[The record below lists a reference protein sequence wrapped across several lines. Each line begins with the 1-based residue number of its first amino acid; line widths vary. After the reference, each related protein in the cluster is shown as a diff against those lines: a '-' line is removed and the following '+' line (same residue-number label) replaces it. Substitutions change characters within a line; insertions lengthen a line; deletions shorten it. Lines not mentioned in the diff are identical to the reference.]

1 MIYVTNKFSISFSYF
16 VLYENLLF
24 HSTIFSII
32 YQFYLYTS
40 CLFKILKLLFRYSF
54 IIFSNNL
61 KMLNSITGGCVM
73 PREILKWLDSLDLT
87 FAVKNPRVDLA
98 NGFIIAEIL
107 TRYFPK

>member
-1 MIYVTNKFSISFSYF
+1 
-16 VLYENLLF
+16 
-24 HSTIFSII
+24 
-32 YQFYLYTS
+32 
-40 CLFKILKLLFRYSF
+40 
-54 IIFSNNL
+54 
-61 KMLNSITGGCVM
+61 MLNSITGGCVM